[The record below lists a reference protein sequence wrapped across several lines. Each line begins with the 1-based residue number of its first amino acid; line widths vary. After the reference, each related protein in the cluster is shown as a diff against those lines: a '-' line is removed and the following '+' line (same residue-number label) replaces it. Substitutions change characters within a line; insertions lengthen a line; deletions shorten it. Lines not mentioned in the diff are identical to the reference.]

1 MMWFGILAVVA
12 LLVALWLWAAL
23 RVLRVA
29 HAGVAAR
36 EVASEARAAGAT
48 RLLRLSAQELR
59 DLGVRLHG
67 HADHVGVGGALAAE
81 LGAASA
87 QLLEIADEL
96 QDRALPASGARTLRE
111 ERLELIALAAEA
123 VAAAAALLAPGRRH
137 WRMPEAAA
145 AWLWADRRA
154 LRHVLGRVLADA
166 VRNTRNDDWIEIALR
181 PVADGVALVVEDE
194 GVGFAASG
202 AGGGVALAA
211 DSRGIGLRLALARS
225 LMEAHGGRLEVEALA
240 KVGSRIS
247 LIFPAAR
254 LRPESSE

>member
-1 MMWFGILAVVA
+1 MWFGVLAGAA
-12 LLVALWLWAAL
+12 LLAAAWLWAAL

-29 HAGVAAR
+29 HAGAVAR
-36 EVASEARAAGAT
+36 EAASGAGAAAAT

-59 DLGVRLHG
+59 GLGVRLHG
-67 HADHVGVGGALAAE
+67 HADHIGAESPLAAE
-81 LGAASA
+81 LGATSA

-96 QDRALPASGARTLRE
+96 QDRALPTTGARTLCE
-111 ERLELIALAAEA
+111 ERLEVMALAEEA

-137 WRMPEAAA
+137 WRMPEAGA

-166 VRNTRNDDWIEIALR
+166 VRNTSNEDWIEIALR
-181 PVADGVALVVEDE
+181 PVGDGVALVVEDE
-194 GVGFAASG
+194 GMGFAAPG

-225 LMEAHGGRLEVEALA
+225 LMEAHGGRLEVEALP

-247 LIFPAAR
+247 LVFPASR
-254 LRPESSE
+254 QRPGSQG